1 MSQEADRAKELI
13 KQVHQSWCNS
23 KPADVEVFAE
33 YLEVVDSM
41 TNEDE
46 VDLREVRD
54 ARWRG

>member
-1 MSQEADRAKELI
+1 MSQEADRAKELLRQI
-13 KQVHQSWCNS
+13 HQRWYNS